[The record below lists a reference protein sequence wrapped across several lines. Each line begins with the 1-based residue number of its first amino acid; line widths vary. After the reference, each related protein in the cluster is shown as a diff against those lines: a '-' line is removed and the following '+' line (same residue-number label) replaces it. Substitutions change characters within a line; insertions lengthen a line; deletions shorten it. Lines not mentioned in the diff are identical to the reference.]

1 MQNMGGAGSLTA
13 ANFVYAVA
21 RPDGL
26 TFVLPNNSIY
36 VEQLVQRK
44 EVQFD
49 LRKFH
54 WIGSASTR
62 SFFTCVRTRLSTASP
77 ISSTRIVQVMLSG
90 GEFGRPLL
98 VTPGTPGERG
108 KVLRNFMGK

>member
-1 MQNMGGAGSLTA
+1 MGGAGSLTA

-36 VEQLVQRK
+36 IEQLVQRK

-54 WIGSASTR
+54 WIGSAS
-62 SFFTCVRTRLSTASP
+62 
-77 ISSTRIVQVMLSG
+77 
-90 GEFGRPLL
+90 
-98 VTPGTPGERG
+98 
-108 KVLRNFMGK
+108 